1 MFVYIWQVAL
11 FFGGGQLDRLS
22 QRNTRPESAC
32 SQTYKSHERSRE
44 AIEFA
49 YEAILKQDMK
59 RRQKYGFKPP
69 KLGRKTDLDADVVSA
84 RPPCCRLPP

>member
-1 MFVYIWQVAL
+1 LLSFVRAWQVTL
-11 FFGGGQLDRLS
+11 LDW
-22 QRNTRPESAC
+22 RPTEKAIPRKGCKPEGAC

-69 KLGRKTDLDADVVSA
+69 KLGRKTDLDANVVSI
-84 RPPCCRLPP
+84 

>member
-1 MFVYIWQVAL
+1 MCL
-11 FFGGGQLDRLS
+11 
-22 QRNTRPESAC
+22 
-32 SQTYKSHERSRE
+32 QTYKSHERSRE

-69 KLGRKTDLDADVVSA
+69 KLGRKTDLDADVVSIGE
-84 RPPCCRLPP
+84 PIPLCQGIFTFVTVPE

>member
-1 MFVYIWQVAL
+1 MSV
-11 FFGGGQLDRLS
+11 R
-22 QRNTRPESAC
+22 
-32 SQTYKSHERSRE
+32 SQTYKAHERSRE

-69 KLGRKTDLDADVVSA
+69 KLGRKTDLDADVVSTQPA
-84 RPPCCRLPP
+84 RLAVAGADWPP